1 MRRAMEKRK
10 LGKQGLEVSA
20 LGLGCMGMSFAYGK
34 ADEGESLKTLH
45 RSLELGI
52 NFWDTAEAYGPF
64 LNEEL
69 LAKALKGQRE
79 KVVVATK
86 IAWKDGKSAP
96 ENLDGSPANVR
107 KAVEGC
113 LKRLGTDYI
122 DLLYLHRKDPK
133 FPIEETMGAMAQWVK
148 EGKVKYLG
156 LSEVG
161 PQTLRKAHA
170 VHPLSA
176 LQSEYSLWETNVEEK
191 ILPAVRE
198 LGIGFVPF
206 SPVGRGFLTG
216 ELKRF
221 EDLAENDN
229 RRNLPRFQGGNFSEN
244 LKLVDEVKKL
254 AAQKKA
260 TTSQIALAWLL
271 HQGKDIVPIPG
282 TTKVKHLEENA
293 RAAEIHLTDQDLA
306 EVKRILGKI
315 RVVGNRYNE
324 TMAKMV
330 NVE

>member
-1 MRRAMEKRK
+1 MEKRK

-52 NFWDTAEAYGPF
+52 NFWDTAESYGPF

-69 LAKALKGQRE
+69 LAKALKGKRD
-79 KVVVATK
+79 KVVLATK
-86 IAWKDGKSAP
+86 IAWKDGKPSP
-96 ENLDGSPANVR
+96 DNLDGSPANVR

-113 LKRLGTDYI
+113 LRRLGTDHI

-133 FPIEETMGAMAQWVK
+133 VPIEETVGAMAQWVR

-191 ILPAVRE
+191 ILPTVRE

-206 SPVGRGFLTG
+206 SPVGRGFLAG
-216 ELKRF
+216 ELKKP
-221 EDLAENDN
+221 EDFAENDM
-229 RRNLPRFQGGNFSEN
+229 RRNVPRFQGENFKEN

-254 AAQKKA
+254 AARKKA
-260 TTSQIALAWLL
+260 TASQIALAWLL

-293 RAAEIHLTDQDLA
+293 RAAEIRLTADDLS
-306 EVKRILGKI
+306 EIKKILGRI
-315 RVVGNRYNE
+315 RVAGARYGE
-324 TMAKMV
+324 AMAKMV
-330 NVE
+330 SVE

>member
-1 MRRAMEKRK
+1 MEKRK
-10 LGKQGLEVSA
+10 LGSQGLEVSA

-34 ADEGESLKTLH
+34 ADEAESLKALH

-69 LAKALKGQRE
+69 LAKALKGKRD

-86 IAWKDGKSAP
+86 IAWKDGKTGP
-96 ENLDGSPANVR
+96 DNLDGSPANVR

-113 LKRLGTDYI
+113 LKRLETDHI

-133 FPIEETMGAMAQWVK
+133 VPIEETVGAMAQWVK
-148 EGKVKYLG
+148 EGKVRYLG

-170 VHPLSA
+170 VHPLTA
-176 LQSEYSLWETNVEEK
+176 LQSEYSLWETAVEEK
-191 ILPAVRE
+191 ILPTVRE

-216 ELKRF
+216 EIKRF

-229 RRNLPRFQGGNFSEN
+229 RRNIPRFQGENFKEN

-254 AAQKKA
+254 AATKKVTA
-260 TTSQIALAWLL
+260 SQVALAWLL

-293 RAAEIHLTDQDLA
+293 KAVEIPLSERDLE
-306 EVKRILGKI
+306 EVKKILGRI
-315 RVVGNRYNE
+315 RVAGARYGE
-324 TMAKMV
+324 AMQRMV
-330 NVE
+330 DVE

>member
-1 MRRAMEKRK
+1 MEKRK

-20 LGLGCMGMSFAYGK
+20 LGLGCMGMSYAYGAK
-34 ADEGESLKTLH
+34 ADEAESLKTLH

-69 LAKALKGQRE
+69 LAKAMKGKRD

-86 IAWKDGKSAP
+86 IAWKEGKSGP
-96 ENLDGSPANVR
+96 DNLDGSPENVR
-107 KAVEGC
+107 RAVEGC
-113 LKRLGTDYI
+113 LKRLETDHI

-133 FPIEETMGAMAQWVK
+133 FPIEETVGAMAQWVK

-161 PQTLRKAHA
+161 PQTIRKAHA
-170 VHPLSA
+170 THPFSA

-191 ILPAVRE
+191 ILPTLRE

-216 ELKRF
+216 QLKRPEDF
-221 EDLAENDN
+221 EPGDM
-229 RRNLPRFQGGNFSEN
+229 RRNLPRFQGENFQEN
-244 LKLVDEVKKL
+244 LKLVEEVKKL
-254 AAQKKA
+254 AAAKGA
-260 TTSQIALAWLL
+260 TASQIALAWLL

-293 RAAEIHLTDQDLA
+293 QAAGIALSGKDLA
-306 EVKRILGKI
+306 EIKTTLGKL
-315 RVVGNRYNE
+315 RVSGNRYSE
-324 TMAKMV
+324 SMAKMV
-330 NVE
+330 TTE

>member
-1 MRRAMEKRK
+1 MEKRK

-34 ADEGESLKTLH
+34 ADEAESLKTLH

-52 NFWDTAEAYGPF
+52 NFWDTAESYGPF

-69 LAKALKGQRE
+69 LAKALKGKRD

-86 IAWKDGKSAP
+86 IAWKDGKAGP
-96 ENLDGSPANVR
+96 DNLDGSPANVR
-107 KAVEGC
+107 KAAEGC
-113 LKRLGTDYI
+113 LKRLGTDHI

-133 FPIEETMGAMAQWVK
+133 VPIEETVGAMAQWVK
-148 EGKVKYLG
+148 EGKVKYIG

-191 ILPAVRE
+191 VLPVVRE

-216 ELKRF
+216 ELKRP
-221 EDLAENDN
+221 EDFAENDN
-229 RRNLPRFQGGNFSEN
+229 RRTIPRFQGDNFKEN

-254 AAQKKA
+254 AAKKKA
-260 TTSQIALAWLL
+260 TASQIALAWLL

-293 RAAEIHLTDQDLA
+293 RAAEIHLTERDLS
-306 EVKRILGKI
+306 EIKKILGRIK
-315 RVVGNRYNE
+315 VSGARYGE
-324 TMAKMV
+324 AMQKMV
-330 NVE
+330 SVE

>member
-1 MRRAMEKRK
+1 MEKRK

-34 ADEGESLKTLH
+34 ADEAESLRTLH

-52 NFWDTAEAYGPF
+52 NFWDTAESYGPF

-69 LAKALKGQRE
+69 LAKALKGKRD
-79 KVVVATK
+79 KVIVATK
-86 IAWKDGKSAP
+86 IAWKDGKASP
-96 ENLDGSPANVR
+96 DNLDGSPANVR

-113 LKRLGTDYI
+113 LKRLATDHI

-133 FPIEETMGAMAQWVK
+133 LPIEETVGAMAQWVK
-148 EGKVKYLG
+148 EGKVRYLG

-170 VHPLSA
+170 VHPLTA
-176 LQSEYSLWETNVEEK
+176 LQSEYSLWETGVEEK
-191 ILPAVRE
+191 ILPTVRE
-198 LGIGFVPF
+198 LRIGFVPF

-216 ELKRF
+216 EIKRF

-229 RRNLPRFQGGNFSEN
+229 RRTMPRFQGENFKEN

-254 AAQKKA
+254 AAAKKA
-260 TTSQIALAWLL
+260 TASQIALAWLL
-271 HQGKDIVPIPG
+271 HQGKDIAPIPG

-293 RAAEIHLTDQDLA
+293 KAAEIHLTSADLS
-306 EVKRILGKI
+306 EIKKILGRIK
-315 RVVGNRYNE
+315 VAGARYGE
-324 TMAKMV
+324 AMQKMV
-330 NVE
+330 SVE

>member
-1 MRRAMEKRK
+1 MEKRK

-20 LGLGCMGMSFAYGK
+20 LGLGCMGMSYAYGT
-34 ADEGESLKTLH
+34 ADETESQKTLH

-52 NFWDTAEAYGPF
+52 NFWDTAEAYGPH

-69 LAKALKGQRE
+69 LAKAFKGKRNQ
-79 KVVVATK
+79 VVIATK
-86 IAWKDGKSAP
+86 IAWKDGKSGP

-113 LKRLGTDYI
+113 LKRLDTDYI

-133 FPIEETMGAMAQWVK
+133 VPIEETVGAMAQWVK

-176 LQSEYSLWETNVEEK
+176 LQSEYSLWETGVEEK
-191 ILPAVRE
+191 ILPTLRE

-216 ELKRF
+216 EIKRP
-221 EDLAENDN
+221 EDFGEKDL
-229 RRNLPRFQGGNFSEN
+229 RRNLPRFQGENFKEN
-244 LKLVDEVKKL
+244 LKLVEEVKKL
-254 AAQKKA
+254 ASTKKA

-282 TTKVKHLEENA
+282 TTKVRHLEENA
-293 RAAEIHLTDQDLA
+293 RAANIRLTAQDLS
-306 EVKRILGKI
+306 EIKDILERIKVSGS
-315 RVVGNRYNE
+315 RYNE
-324 TMAKMV
+324 SMQKMV
-330 NVE
+330 TSE